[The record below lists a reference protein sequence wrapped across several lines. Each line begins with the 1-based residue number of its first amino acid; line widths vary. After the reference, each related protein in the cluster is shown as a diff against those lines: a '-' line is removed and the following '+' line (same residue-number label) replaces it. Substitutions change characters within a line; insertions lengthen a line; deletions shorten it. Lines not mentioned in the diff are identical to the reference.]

1 MTEDRVQSKSATLV
15 VCYGLDQIKRDY
27 PETQW
32 WRRPHAP
39 AQTVCVDSVR
49 SVYQRLTPVVA
60 GFGEE
65 FAE

>member
-32 WRRPHAP
+32 WRRPHALRRHI
-39 AQTVCVDSVR
+39 VCVQFTSV
-49 SVYQRLTPVVA
+49 
-60 GFGEE
+60 
-65 FAE
+65 

>member
-27 PETQW
+27 PEDAVVAPAT
-32 WRRPHAP
+32 RP
-39 AQTVCVDSVR
+39 AQTHSMR
-49 SVYQRLTPVVA
+49 SVYQRLTPMVA